1 MASYDICKGDAMIIK
16 YRNIE
21 NRWNWFSKVD
31 EVNTLGYMPI
41 EELLAYSDM
50 PQGHE
55 VSILGIKM
63 EENPYVLHVY
73 KDGQRKVL
81 ALYAQEAYL
90 TEDSTGNTIDVLI
103 PKKIR

>member
-1 MASYDICKGDAMIIK
+1 MIIK

-21 NRWNWFSKVD
+21 DRWNWFSKVD

-41 EELLAYSDM
+41 EDM
-50 PQGHE
+50 PQGDE
-55 VSILGIKM
+55 VSVLGIKM
-63 EENPYVLHVY
+63 DEHPYVLHVC